1 MVQAIRVGR
10 EGVGADCHGVMTAQ
24 NEWGSGAGWW
34 QALGSGGGG
43 GGESIIP
50 VHNQAATLEDTED
63 SYWAQRERRR

>member
-1 MVQAIRVGR
+1 
-10 EGVGADCHGVMTAQ
+10 MTAQ